1 MLREE
6 LINVLTKDVQRQGE
20 IIYVKIP
27 KTKTKIQR
35 SFTIEG
41 EFCDLVE
48 HYPLMRASNTKSDR
62 FFLNFQNGKCT
73 TQVIAK
79 NKIGAMTKEI
89 AKFLNLTDPN
99 LYTSHTFRR
108 TSATML
114 ANFGADLLTLK
125 RHGSLKSNK

>member
-1 MLREE
+1 MRREE
-6 LINVLTKDVQRQGE
+6 PINVLTKDVQRQGE

-41 EFCDLVE
+41 EFRDLVE
-48 HYPLMRASNTKSDR
+48 HYSLMRASNTKSDR
-62 FFLNFQNGKCT
+62 FFVNFQNGKYT
-73 TQVIAK
+73 TQVIGK

-108 TSATML
+108 MSATII
-114 ANFGADLLTLK
+114 ANSGADLLTFK
-125 RHGSLKSNK
+125 RHGGWKSDK